1 MVSEIII
8 PVMDQATETVLLTG
22 WRKQEGE
29 AVRKG
34 EAICDIETEK
44 ASVEIEAAA
53 SGVLRKTL
61 AAAGDR
67 VAPKTVIGLI
77 ADATEALPDLAR
89 YAQGPAGGAA
99 TPTAAA
105 QPAAMPSTAATAP
118 AAPPAG
124 GRIMASP
131 RGKRL
136 AEEHHIDL

>member
-34 EAICDIETEK
+34 EPICDIETEK
-44 ASVEIEAAA
+44 ASVEIEAGAN
-53 SGVLRKTL
+53 GVLRKTL

-67 VAPKTVIGLI
+67 VAPRTVIGLI

-89 YAQGPAGGAA
+89 YAQGPAAA
-99 TPTAAA
+99 TPTAMDAA
-105 QPAAMPSTAATAP
+105 QPTAIPPTTRTGSAP
-118 AAPPAG
+118 
-124 GRIMASP
+124 
-131 RGKRL
+131 
-136 AEEHHIDL
+136 